1 MSLSTTLYSAE
12 QTREL
17 DRIAIEDFAIPGY
30 TLMQHAGQVTFDAI
44 LQKFPDSKSLCVVCG
59 TGNNGGDGYV
69 IARLALQKGLAVQ
82 LIQLGNEQAIAGDAL
97 LAKQDFEKAGGRI
110 TIFEDAVFEGA
121 VSQADI
127 IVDAIFGTGLTR
139 EVTGQWADAINAIN
153 TISSHSANSPHV
165 VAVDIPSGLH
175 SDTGRVMVCCVQAD
189 LTVTYIGI
197 KCGLVTGQARDYVG
211 ELLFDSLQIPDDVYK
226 VLSQSEPP
234 NKTIIP
240 DDFITTVLKPRAR
253 CSHKGSHGHALLI
266 GGAPG
271 MSGAIHLAGEACL
284 RGGAGLVSIAT
295 HPIHAAFLNL
305 NRPEL
310 MVSAVEQA
318 SALAPLLQKADVLG
332 IGPGLSQS
340 DWGSALLTEVLS
352 LKKPL
357 VADADALNLLAKKPC
372 YHDNWILTPH
382 PAEAARLLSISTTEV
397 EQDRYK
403 SVLAIQQQYGGVCIL
418 KGAGT
423 LVTNGEK
430 IAVCTAGNPG
440 MASGGMGDIL
450 TGIIVSLLAQGL
462 SLFDAAKGGVEL
474 HAQAADLAAKNGE
487 RGLLASDCFP
497 FIRELVNA

>member
-1 MSLSTTLYSAE
+1 MSLNTTLYSAE

-17 DRIAIEDFAIPGY
+17 DRIAIEDFAILGY
-30 TLMQHAGQVTFDAI
+30 TLMQRAGQVTFDAI
-44 LQKFPDSKSLCVVCG
+44 LQKFPDSESLCIVCG

-69 IARLALQKGLAVQ
+69 IARLALLKGLVVQ

-97 LAKQDFEKAGGRI
+97 LAKQDFEKAGGRV
-110 TIFEDAVFEGA
+110 ALFEGA
-121 VSQADI
+121 VPQVDI

-139 EVTGQWADAINAIN
+139 EVTGQWADAIDTIN
-153 TISSHSANSPHV
+153 TSSHSANSSHV

-175 SDTGRVMVCCVQAD
+175 SDTGRVMGCCVQAD

-226 VLSQSEPP
+226 KLSQSKPS

-240 DDFITTVLKPRAR
+240 HDFITTVLKPRAR
-253 CSHKGSHGHALLI
+253 CSHKGRHGHALLI

-295 HPIHAAFLNL
+295 HPAHAAFLNL

-310 MVSAVEQA
+310 MVTAVEQA
-318 SALAPLLQKADVLG
+318 SALAPLLQKANVLG

-357 VADADALNLLAKKPC
+357 VADADALNLLAKKPLNRE
-372 YHDNWILTPH
+372 NWILTPH
-382 PAEAARLLSISTTEV
+382 PAEAARLLSVSTTEV

-403 SVLAIQQQYGGVCIL
+403 SILAIQQRYGGVCIL

-440 MASGGMGDIL
+440 MASAGMGDIL

-462 SLFDAAKGGVEL
+462 PLFDAAKGGVEV

-497 FIRELVNA
+497 YIRELVNA

>member
-1 MSLSTTLYSAE
+1 MSLNTTLYSAE

-30 TLMQHAGQVTFDAI
+30 TLMQRAGQVTFDAI
-44 LQKFPDSKSLCVVCG
+44 LQKFPDSESLCIVCG

-97 LAKQDFEKAGGRI
+97 LAKQDFEQAGGQI
-110 TIFEDAVFEGA
+110 ALFEGA
-121 VSQADI
+121 VPQVDI

-139 EVTGQWADAINAIN
+139 EVTGQWADAIDTIN
-153 TISSHSANSPHV
+153 TSSHSANSSHV
-165 VAVDIPSGLH
+165 VAVDTPSGLH
-175 SDTGRVMVCCVQAD
+175 SDTGRVMGCCVQAE

-226 VLSQSEPP
+226 KLSQSKPS
-234 NKTIIP
+234 NKIIIP
-240 DDFITTVLKPRAR
+240 HDFITTVLKPRAR

-295 HPIHAAFLNL
+295 HPAHAAFLNL

-310 MVSAVEQA
+310 MVTAVEQV
-318 SALAPLLQKADVLG
+318 SALAPLLQKANVLG

-357 VADADALNLLAKKPC
+357 VADADALNLLAKKPRNC
-372 YHDNWILTPH
+372 DNWILTPH
-382 PAEAARLLSISTTEV
+382 PAEAARLLSVSTTEV

-403 SVLAIQQQYGGVCIL
+403 SVLAIQQRYGGVCIL

-430 IAVCTAGNPG
+430 IAVCTSGNPG
-440 MASGGMGDIL
+440 MASAGMGDIL

-462 SLFDAAKGGVEL
+462 SLFDAAKGGVEV
-474 HAQAADLAAKNGE
+474 HAQAADLAAKKGE
-487 RGLLASDCFP
+487 RGLLASDSFSY
-497 FIRELVNA
+497 IRELVNA